1 MTRETVFI
9 LKVVPKDFWG
19 GKKRSQVLWLSAFD
33 GANGKWVNYPIFLT
47 DAYLPSKT
55 SEFMFDSSCRV
66 PYIRPVT
73 KNTHPVGWL
82 KVWQNHLKLI
92 HPKIRIEV
100 FWPEMLNILLAFATG
115 HKTTLHIKYAKSCL
129 KLLARKKSDI

>member
-19 GKKRSQVLWLSAFD
+19 GKKTKSSFMTFSFWRSEWKMSQLSNF
-33 GANGKWVNYPIFLT
+33 PST

-73 KNTHPVGWL
+73 KNTHPVSWL
-82 KVWQNHLKLI
+82 KVWQNNLELI
-92 HPKIRIEV
+92 HPKDLSSEFKFFGLRCSI
-100 FWPEMLNILLAFATG
+100 FCWPSRQVI
-115 HKTTLHIKYAKSCL
+115 
-129 KLLARKKSDI
+129 KLLCISSTQKVAWSF

>member
-73 KNTHPVGWL
+73 KNTHPVSWL
-82 KVWQNHLKLI
+82 KVWQNNLELI
-92 HPKIRIEV
+92 HPKDLSSEFKFFGLRCSI
-100 FWPEMLNILLAFATG
+100 FCWPSRQVI
-115 HKTTLHIKYAKSCL
+115 
-129 KLLARKKSDI
+129 KLLCISSTQKVAWSF

>member
-82 KVWQNHLKLI
+82 KVWQNLLKLI
-92 HPKIRIEV
+92 YPKKSSSELKFFGLRCSI
-100 FWPEMLNILLAFATG
+100 FCWPSRQVI
-115 HKTTLHIKYAKSCL
+115 
-129 KLLARKKSDI
+129 KLLCISSTQKVAWSF